1 MNQSI
6 TILDNDTIKYLSQ
19 WLSDNS
25 KLSIM
30 KTCKRFSLL
39 ELFFNNEYH
48 ITKIIDSVFYHNH
61 VNIVMGESILLMHI
75 LKWPKNI
82 RRLKIDNFNGPIKLG
97 MIPSTIREIVFGK
110 DLRNSKC
117 EFIPSF
123 ITHLSCES
131 TNIKITNISSSVTH
145 LRLKGFEKD
154 LMTTSITH
162 LEFDMYDE
170 RDAVIYIPSSVTHLT
185 LNSDVNDY
193 FDSSIVLR
201 HNLIPLTVTHLTFR
215 SEVYYY
221 DHFTEDVPSTVT
233 HLTLGKYFD
242 GPIIDKFPL
251 TVKSIVIENPD
262 YSHPLP
268 SNAVIVNK
276 NCNIII

>member
-39 ELFFNNEYH
+39 GLFFNHEYH
-48 ITKIIDSVFYHNH
+48 IAEIIDSVFYHNH

-82 RRLKIDNFNGPIKLG
+82 KRLKIDNFKGPIKLET
-97 MIPSTIREIVFGK
+97 IPSTIRELVFGK

-123 ITHLSCES
+123 ITHLGCES
-131 TNIKITNISSSVTH
+131 TNMKITNISSSVTH

-154 LMTTSITH
+154 LMTTSVTH

-170 RDAVIYIPSSVTHLT
+170 QDDMVYIPTSVTHLILNSDIDEYFDSFIILRKNLIPPTVTHLT
-185 LNSDVNDY
+185 LRCNDY
-193 FDSSIVLR
+193 
-201 HNLIPLTVTHLTFR
+201 
-215 SEVYYY
+215 YYGNFAK
-221 DHFTEDVPSTVT
+221 DIPSTIT
-233 HLTLGKYFD
+233 YLTLGKYFD
-242 GPIIDKFPL
+242 DPIIGKIAS
-251 TVKSIVIENPD
+251 TIKNIVIENPD
-262 YSHPLP
+262 YAHPLP
-268 SNAVIVNK
+268 SNAVIV
-276 NCNIII
+276 